1 VAEAEAVIATPP
13 EEERWFLPGVRAI
26 GAASLLSDLGHEVP
40 TALLPSFLSSTL
52 GAPGAALG
60 LIEGIADLS
69 GGVARFVGGPL
80 ADDPGR
86 RQKTAVGGYLTTA
99 VFSSAIGVAGS
110 AWQVGVFRSIAWAA
124 RGVRG
129 PARNALLAD
138 IAPPSAYGRAYG
150 FERAM
155 DNLGAIGGPLLA
167 LALVAFVGVRTA
179 ILLSFIPGALAAL
192 AIVAAV
198 RAAPKLTERERKPL
212 RIHVRAVLRGR
223 LGRLM
228 AGIGAFEL
236 ANAAATV
243 LILQAT
249 NVLDSQHSH
258 ASSVKIALGLYA
270 GYNLAATLV
279 AVPGGHLTDRRGSV
293 LVLVLGSVAF
303 AGSFAGFAF
312 AGASIPVLALL
323 FAAGGI
329 GIGLSEA
336 AQGAA
341 VAAYAPVEL
350 RGSAFGLVSAVQAF
364 ANFAAS
370 AVWGLIYTTVS
381 PRAAFLYLAA
391 WSAVAVVAFAVSRVD
406 AAHR

>member
-1 VAEAEAVIATPP
+1 VAEAVTATPP
-13 EEERWFLPGVRAI
+13 EERWFLPGVRAI

-60 LIEGIADLS
+60 LIEGIADAS
-69 GGVARFVGGPL
+69 AGVARFAGGPL

-110 AWQVGVFRSIAWAA
+110 AWQVGILRSIAWAA

-167 LALVAFVGVRTA
+167 LALVAIVGVRTA

-198 RAAPKLTERERKPL
+198 RAAPKLTERERKPI
-212 RIHVRAVLRGR
+212 RIHVRAVLQGR

-249 NVLDSQHSH
+249 SLLDSQHSH
-258 ASSVKIALGLYA
+258 ATSVKVALGLYA

-279 AVPGGHLTDRRGSV
+279 AVPGGHLTDRHGSV
-293 LVLVLGSVAF
+293 LVLILGSAAF

-323 FAAGGI
+323 FVAGGV
-329 GIGLSEA
+329 GIGLGEA
-336 AQGAA
+336 AQSAA
-341 VAAYAPVEL
+341 VAAHAPVEL

-381 PRAAFLYLAA
+381 PRAAFLYLCA
-391 WSAVAVVAFAVSRVD
+391 WSAVAVVAFAVSRGD
-406 AAHR
+406 AAQG